1 MVCVLLEMYLSYRL
15 HRGYYNWRE
24 TLGSLWIGLGNL
36 AISGLIKVALFY
48 GAILIYNAIPWRLPL
63 NWWWLLPCYVLFD
76 FCSYWAHR
84 ISHGQR
90 FWWATHVAHHS
101 GIHYNLSVSFR
112 LSWVQYLK
120 VIFLSPVA
128 LAGFHPILFFVTNQ
142 VAILFQFWVHTEFI
156 RRLPPWIEYVFATPS
171 NHRVHHGSQPRYR
184 DKNFGATFILWDRL
198 FGTYQQED
206 EAPRYGITV
215 PIRISSNP
223 FYLNFHEYAD
233 MIRDVQQA
241 RGWRQKLLFVFGS
254 PAHIAELKAH
264 QRSNT
269 PGCAAPTVTIPPI
282 VLVCNEHVR

>member
-1 MVCVLLEMYLSYRL
+1 MACVLLEMYASYRL

-24 TLGSLWIGLGNL
+24 TLGSLWIGLGNI

-48 GAILIYNAIPWRLPL
+48 GAILIYNALPWRLPL

-120 VIFLSPVA
+120 IIFLLPVA

-142 VAILFQFWVHTEFI
+142 LAILFQFWVHTEFI

-171 NHRVHHGSQPRYR
+171 NHRVHHGSQPHYR

-198 FGTYQQED
+198 FGTYQRED

-215 PIRISSNP
+215 PIQISSNP
-223 FYLNFHEYAD
+223 FYLNFHEYTD
-233 MIRDVQQA
+233 MIRDVKHA
-241 RGWRQKLLFVFGS
+241 RGWRQKLFFVFGS
-254 PAHIAELKAH
+254 PATIAELKAD
-264 QRSNT
+264 QLSNT
-269 PGCAAPTVTIPPI
+269 PDRAVPTATM
-282 VLVCNEHVR
+282 VCGYPR